1 MGSKIT
7 EIQTINKA
15 FLTEQLEGLMEKE
28 KNEITKGKT
37 GQKFELGAVRQHK
50 VKIQTYVLHND
61 SGVKCSALF
70 QLQVIQT
77 IQDANMYIVTV
88 T

>member
-37 GQKFELGAVRQHK
+37 G
-50 VKIQTYVLHND
+50 
-61 SGVKCSALF
+61 
-70 QLQVIQT
+70 
-77 IQDANMYIVTV
+77 
-88 T
+88 